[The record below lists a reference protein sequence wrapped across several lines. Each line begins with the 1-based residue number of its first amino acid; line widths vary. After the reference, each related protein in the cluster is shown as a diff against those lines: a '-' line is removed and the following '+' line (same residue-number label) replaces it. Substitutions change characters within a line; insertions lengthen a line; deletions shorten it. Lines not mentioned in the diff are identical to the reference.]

1 MTKIVRTPTKATG
14 GITDAER
21 DAMKK
26 HADLWISRAMR
37 TTPVDV
43 DEITSAVHDLY
54 AAAGLKQPR
63 VVVVPSPLV
72 MAFSYGAS
80 AAILW
85 NLKSDNAAHNAVDN
99 AVHNAVSNAVRN
111 ATDNAVGR
119 AVRNAVRNATDDAV
133 GNAVG
138 NAVDNAV
145 DDAVG
150 RAVRNAVH
158 NAVDDAVRNAV
169 GSAVHNAVR
178 NATDDAVGNA
188 VGNAVDNAVDD
199 AVGNAVHNAVSN
211 AVRNATDNAVGS
223 AVHNAVRNAVGSAV
237 HNAVR
242 NAVDDAAD
250 ACRDLAGAL
259 GLACSKRWYFN
270 YQGGTSW
277 SAYDSYLT
285 AMRDII
291 GLRLPAYEKYA
302 AWERC
307 AIAAPFRVLHEEF
320 CIVSDFPEVL
330 KVDDENRPHCETGP
344 SHRWRDGWALYHWHG
359 VSIPAEWIEFKQ
371 NLTARTALTLPN
383 IEQRRAACEIIGWD
397 RILSELKARI
407 IDEDDDPQVGTLV
420 EVSLPDAGKERF
432 LRVVC
437 GTGRKF
443 ALPVPRTV
451 KSAVEAQAWTW
462 GLDTSEFKKP
472 EIRT

>member
-21 DAMKK
+21 DEMKK

-54 AAAGLKQPR
+54 AAAGLTQPR

-72 MAFSYGAS
+72 MAFAYGAS
-80 AAILW
+80 AAIWW
-85 NLKSDNAAHNAVDN
+85 NRKTDNAT
-99 AVHNAVSNAVRN
+99 RN
-111 ATDNAVGR
+111 ATDNATD
-119 AVRNAVRNATDDAV
+119 NAT
-133 GNAVG
+133 
-138 NAVDNAV
+138 
-145 DDAVG
+145 
-150 RAVRNAVH
+150 
-158 NAVDDAVRNAV
+158 
-169 GSAVHNAVR
+169 
-178 NATDDAVGNA
+178 
-188 VGNAVDNAVDD
+188 
-199 AVGNAVHNAVSN
+199 
-211 AVRNATDNAVGS
+211 RNATDNATDN
-223 AVHNAVRNAVGSAV
+223 ATHNATYNATDIATRNAT
-237 HNAVR
+237 HNATY
-242 NAVDDAAD
+242 NATAEAAS
-250 ACRDLAGAL
+250 ACIDLAGDL
-259 GLACSKRWYFN
+259 GLACSKRWSSN
-270 YQGGTSW
+270 YQGGAYW
-277 SAYDSYLT
+277 AGYDSYLT

-291 GLRLPAYEKYA
+291 GLRLPEHEKYA

-307 AIAAPFRVLHEEF
+307 AIAAPFRVMHEEF
-320 CIVSDFPEVL
+320 CIVSDFPEIL

-344 SHRWRDGWALYHWHG
+344 SHRWRDGWSLYHWHG
-359 VSIPAEWIEFKQ
+359 VSIPAEWVEDKK
-371 NLTARTALTLPN
+371 NLTAKTALTWPN

-397 RILSELKARI
+397 RILCELKARV

-420 EVSLPDAGKERF
+420 EVSLPDAGNERF

-462 GLDTSEFKKP
+462 GLDTSEFQKP

>member
-54 AAAGLKQPR
+54 AAAGLKKPR

-72 MAFSYGAS
+72 MAFAYGAS

-85 NLKSDNAAHNAVDN
+85 HRKSDIATDSATRSATDS
-99 AVHNAVSNAVRN
+99 ATLN
-111 ATDNAVGR
+111 ATY
-119 AVRNAVRNATDDAV
+119 NATAE
-133 GNAVG
+133 A
-138 NAVDNAV
+138 A
-145 DDAVG
+145 
-150 RAVRNAVH
+150 
-158 NAVDDAVRNAV
+158 
-169 GSAVHNAVR
+169 SACIN
-178 NATDDAVGNA
+178 
-188 VGNAVDNAVDD
+188 
-199 AVGNAVHNAVSN
+199 
-211 AVRNATDNAVGS
+211 
-223 AVHNAVRNAVGSAV
+223 
-237 HNAVR
+237 
-242 NAVDDAAD
+242 
-250 ACRDLAGAL
+250 LAGDL
-259 GLACSKRWYFN
+259 GLECSKRWSSN
-270 YQGGTSW
+270 YQGG
-277 SAYDSYLT
+277 AYWAGYESYLS

-291 GLRLPAYEKYA
+291 GLRLPEHEKYA

-320 CIVSDFPEVL
+320 CIVSDFPEIL

-344 SHRWRDGWALYHWHG
+344 SHRWRDGWSLYHWHG
-359 VSIPAEWIEFKQ
+359 VSIPAEWIEDKKS
-371 NLTARTALTLPN
+371 LTAKTALTWPN

-397 RILSELKARI
+397 RILSESELKARV

-420 EVSLPDAGKERF
+420 EVSLPDAGRERF

-437 GTGRKF
+437 GTGRRF
-443 ALPVPRTV
+443 TLPVPKTV

>member
-14 GITDAER
+14 GITADEEK
-21 DAMKK
+21 AMKA

-72 MAFSYGAS
+72 MAFAYGAS
-80 AAILW
+80 AAIW
-85 NLKSDNAAHNAVDN
+85 WHLKSD
-99 AVHNAVSNAVRN
+99 NAVRN
-111 ATDNAVGR
+111 ATDNAVY
-119 AVRNAVRNATDDAV
+119 NATENATENATD
-133 GNAVG
+133 
-138 NAVDNAV
+138 
-145 DDAVG
+145 
-150 RAVRNAVH
+150 
-158 NAVDDAVRNAV
+158 
-169 GSAVHNAVR
+169 
-178 NATDDAVGNA
+178 
-188 VGNAVDNAVDD
+188 
-199 AVGNAVHNAVSN
+199 N
-211 AVRNATDNAVGS
+211 AVRNATDNAVR
-223 AVHNAVRNAVGSAV
+223 NAVRNAVYNATENATENAIY
-237 HNAVR
+237 NAVR
-242 NAVDDAAD
+242 NAVD
-250 ACRDLAGAL
+250 ACGDLAGDL
-259 GLACSKRWYFN
+259 GLACSRRWYSN
-270 YQGGTSW
+270 YHGGAYW
-277 SAYDSYLT
+277 AGYDSYLT

-291 GLRLPAYEKYA
+291 GLRLTEHEKYA

-307 AIAAPFRVLHEEF
+307 AIAAPFRVLHEDF
-320 CIVSDFPEVL
+320 CIISDFPEIL
-330 KVDDENRPHCETGP
+330 KVDDGNRPHCETGP
-344 SHRWRDGWALYHWHG
+344 SHRWRDGWSLYHWHG
-359 VSIPAEWIEFKQ
+359 VSIPAEWIEDKK
-371 NLTARTALTLPN
+371 NLTAKTALTWPN

-420 EVSLPDAGKERF
+420 EVSLPDAGDERF

-462 GLDTSEFKKP
+462 GLDTSEFQKP

>member
-1 MTKIVRTPTKATG
+1 MTNIVRTPTKATG

-72 MAFSYGAS
+72 MAFAYGAS
-80 AAILW
+80 AAIWW
-85 NLKSDNAAHNAVDN
+85 NRK
-99 AVHNAVSNAVRN
+99 
-111 ATDNAVGR
+111 TD
-119 AVRNAVRNATDDAV
+119 
-133 GNAVG
+133 NAVG
-138 NAVDNAV
+138 NAVRDAADNAV
-145 DDAVG
+145 Y
-150 RAVRNAVH
+150 NAVY
-158 NAVDDAVRNAV
+158 
-169 GSAVHNAVR
+169 
-178 NATDDAVGNA
+178 
-188 VGNAVDNAVDD
+188 NAVDNATYK
-199 AVGNAVHNAVSN
+199 
-211 AVRNATDNAVGS
+211 AT
-223 AVHNAVRNAVGSAV
+223 RNAV
-237 HNAVR
+237 
-242 NAVDDAAD
+242 D

-259 GLACSKRWYFN
+259 GLACSKRWHFN
-270 YQGGTSW
+270 YQGGASW

-291 GLRLPAYEKYA
+291 GLRLPEYEKYA
-302 AWERC
+302 TWERC
-307 AIAAPFRVLHEEF
+307 AIAAPFRVVHDKF
-320 CIVSDFPEVL
+320 CIISDFPEIL

-359 VSIPAEWIEFKQ
+359 VSIPAEWIEDKQ
-371 NLTARTALTLPN
+371 NLTARTALTWPN

-443 ALPVPRTV
+443 ALPVPKEMKT
-451 KSAVEAQAWTW
+451 AIQAQAWTY
-462 GLDTSEFKKP
+462 GFDHVADYQSP
-472 EIRT
+472 EVRT

>member
-54 AAAGLKQPR
+54 AAAGLKKPR

-72 MAFSYGAS
+72 MAFAYGAS

-85 NLKSDNAAHNAVDN
+85 HRKSDIATDSATASATYIATRSATDIATRSATH
-99 AVHNAVSNAVRN
+99 N
-111 ATDNAVGR
+111 ATDIATR
-119 AVRNAVRNATDDAV
+119 SATDSATLNATY
-133 GNAVG
+133 
-138 NAVDNAV
+138 
-145 DDAVG
+145 
-150 RAVRNAVH
+150 
-158 NAVDDAVRNAV
+158 
-169 GSAVHNAVR
+169 
-178 NATDDAVGNA
+178 NATAEA
-188 VGNAVDNAVDD
+188 A
-199 AVGNAVHNAVSN
+199 
-211 AVRNATDNAVGS
+211 S
-223 AVHNAVRNAVGSAV
+223 A
-237 HNAVR
+237 
-242 NAVDDAAD
+242 
-250 ACRDLAGAL
+250 CIDLAGDL
-259 GLACSKRWYFN
+259 GLACSKRWSSN
-270 YQGGTSW
+270 YQGG
-277 SAYDSYLT
+277 AYWAGYESYLS

-291 GLRLPAYEKYA
+291 GLRLPEHEKYA

-320 CIVSDFPEVL
+320 CIVSDFPEIL

-344 SHRWRDGWALYHWHG
+344 SHRWRDGWSLYHWHG
-359 VSIPAEWIEFKQ
+359 VSIPAEWIEDKKS
-371 NLTARTALTLPN
+371 LTAKTALTWPN

-397 RILSELKARI
+397 RILSESELKARV

-420 EVSLPDAGKERF
+420 EVSLPDAGRERF

-437 GTGRKF
+437 GTGRRF
-443 ALPVPRTV
+443 TLPVPKTV

>member
-1 MTKIVRTPTKATG
+1 MTKIVRTPTQATG
-14 GITDAER
+14 GITADEAK
-21 DAMKK
+21 AMKA

-72 MAFSYGAS
+72 MAFAYGAS
-80 AAILW
+80 AAIWW
-85 NLKSDNAAHNAVDN
+85 NRKTAIATDNATRNATYNATANATANATDN
-99 AVHNAVSNAVRN
+99 ATRNATANATRNATRN
-111 ATDNAVGR
+111 ATDNA
-119 AVRNAVRNATDDAV
+119 TY
-133 GNAVG
+133 
-138 NAVDNAV
+138 
-145 DDAVG
+145 
-150 RAVRNAVH
+150 
-158 NAVDDAVRNAV
+158 
-169 GSAVHNAVR
+169 
-178 NATDDAVGNA
+178 
-188 VGNAVDNAVDD
+188 
-199 AVGNAVHNAVSN
+199 
-211 AVRNATDNAVGS
+211 NATDNATHEAAS
-223 AVHNAVRNAVGSAV
+223 ACIN
-237 HNAVR
+237 
-242 NAVDDAAD
+242 
-250 ACRDLAGAL
+250 LAGDL
-259 GLACSKRWYFN
+259 GLECSRRWSSN
-270 YQGGTSW
+270 YQGG
-277 SAYDSYLT
+277 AYWAGYESYLT

-291 GLRLPAYEKYA
+291 GLRLPEHEKYA

-307 AIAAPFRVLHEEF
+307 AIAAPFRVMHEEF
-320 CIVSDFPEVL
+320 CIVSDFPEIL

-344 SHRWRDGWALYHWHG
+344 SHRWRDGWSLYHWHG
-359 VSIPAEWIEFKQ
+359 VSIPAEWVEDKK
-371 NLTARTALTLPN
+371 NLTAKTALTWPN

-397 RILSELKARI
+397 RILSELKARV

-420 EVSLPDAGKERF
+420 EVSLPDAGNERF

-462 GLDTSEFKKP
+462 GLDTSEFQKP

>member
-1 MTKIVRTPTKATG
+1 MTNIVRTPTKATG

-72 MAFSYGAS
+72 MAFAYGAS
-80 AAILW
+80 AAIWW
-85 NLKSDNAAHNAVDN
+85 NRKTDNAVGNAVRDAADNAVYNAVYNAVDN
-99 AVHNAVSNAVRN
+99 AVDN
-111 ATDNAVGR
+111 ATYKAVDNATYK
-119 AVRNAVRNATDDAV
+119 ATR
-133 GNAVG
+133 NAVG

-145 DDAVG
+145 Y
-150 RAVRNAVH
+150 NAVH
-158 NAVDDAVRNAV
+158 NAVRDAA
-169 GSAVHNAVR
+169 
-178 NATDDAVGNA
+178 GNA
-188 VGNAVDNAVDD
+188 VYNAVYNAVDNA
-199 AVGNAVHNAVSN
+199 
-211 AVRNATDNAVGS
+211 TDNATYK
-223 AVHNAVRNAVGSAV
+223 ATRNAV
-237 HNAVR
+237 
-242 NAVDDAAD
+242 D

-259 GLACSKRWYFN
+259 GLACSKRWHFN
-270 YQGGTSW
+270 YQGGASW

-291 GLRLPAYEKYA
+291 GLRLPEYEKYA
-302 AWERC
+302 TWERC
-307 AIAAPFRVLHEEF
+307 AIAAPFRVVHDKF
-320 CIVSDFPEVL
+320 CIISDFPEIL

-359 VSIPAEWIEFKQ
+359 VSIPAEWIEDKK
-371 NLTARTALTLPN
+371 NLTARTALTWPN

-397 RILSELKARI
+397 RILSELKARV

-432 LRVVC
+432 LKVRC
-437 GTGRKF
+437 GTSRNF
-443 ALPVPRTV
+443 ALPVPRHV
-451 KSAVEAQAWTW
+451 KTAIQAQAWTW
-462 GLDTSEFKKP
+462 DLDPSEFKKP

>member
-21 DAMKK
+21 DEMKK

-54 AAAGLKQPR
+54 AAAGLTQPR

-72 MAFSYGAS
+72 MAFAYGAS
-80 AAILW
+80 AAIWW
-85 NLKSDNAAHNAVDN
+85 NRKTDNAT
-99 AVHNAVSNAVRN
+99 RN
-111 ATDNAVGR
+111 ATDNATD
-119 AVRNAVRNATDDAV
+119 NATHNATYNATDIATRNAT
-133 GNAVG
+133 
-138 NAVDNAV
+138 
-145 DDAVG
+145 
-150 RAVRNAVH
+150 H
-158 NAVDDAVRNAV
+158 NATY
-169 GSAVHNAVR
+169 
-178 NATDDAVGNA
+178 NATAEA
-188 VGNAVDNAVDD
+188 A
-199 AVGNAVHNAVSN
+199 
-211 AVRNATDNAVGS
+211 S
-223 AVHNAVRNAVGSAV
+223 A
-237 HNAVR
+237 
-242 NAVDDAAD
+242 
-250 ACRDLAGAL
+250 CIDLAGDL
-259 GLACSKRWYFN
+259 GLACSKRWSSN
-270 YQGGTSW
+270 YQGGAYW
-277 SAYDSYLT
+277 AGYDSYLT

-291 GLRLPAYEKYA
+291 GLRLPEHEKYA

-307 AIAAPFRVLHEEF
+307 AIAAPFRVMHEEF
-320 CIVSDFPEVL
+320 CIVSDFPEIL

-344 SHRWRDGWALYHWHG
+344 SHRWRDGWSLYHWHG
-359 VSIPAEWIEFKQ
+359 VSIPAEWVEDKK
-371 NLTARTALTLPN
+371 NLTAKTALTWPN

-397 RILSELKARI
+397 RILCELKARV

-420 EVSLPDAGKERF
+420 EVSLPDAGNERF

-462 GLDTSEFKKP
+462 GLDTSEFQKP